1 MWVETEPL
9 FSSVVALLYVTA
21 AQGSRGSCHHIR
33 GLCPWGREG
42 TDSPQLSWLLVL
54 GLVSSVS
61 SLSQSARVSVLLCL
75 FSQFFLWSLQK
86 LFAPCAR
93 FWLGLREAL
102 SVGLQIVFR
111 SCIIHCPG
119 ISGELSTVETSRSEA
134 LKPELGKSLVGAVVE
149 GT

>member
-1 MWVETEPL
+1 MGWYRATFQL
-9 FSSVVALLYVTA
+9 
-21 AQGSRGSCHHIR
+21 SRGSPVCDR
-33 GLCPWGREG
+33 CPGFARFLPSYQG
-42 TDSPQLSWLLVL
+42 ALSLWSGGDRLFSAELVVGL

-61 SLSQSARVSVLLCL
+61 SLSHSAHVSVLLCL

-93 FWLGLREAL
+93 LWLGLREAL

-134 LKPELGKSLVGAVVE
+134 LKPELGKSLVRAVVE